1 MNLRIKDSL
10 SMKDITRRS
19 AFTLIELLV
28 VIAIIGILASMLL
41 PALGRAKARAQATKC
56 LGNFKQLALGY
67 ALYNTDNGGKLMVN
81 GGGAGVSWASDVP
94 NDPNEATF
102 IRQGPMWKYVENITV
117 YRCPTDQNLNSAGAI
132 RTRSFAMNWHL
143 GQNASGVA
151 VRHVDAIKNPAGCF
165 VFGEQRVID
174 NAHFGI
180 WYNTLTPDHAAKA
193 AALGAANRPDFWYEM
208 PAALHGGNACAFSF
222 VDGHAEHLVWQ
233 GSNITKGINNPL
245 SSVADTADL
254 RKVQAW
260 LP

>member
-1 MNLRIKDSL
+1 MHIRTS
-10 SMKDITRRS
+10 RH
-19 AFTLIELLV
+19 AGFTLIELLV

-41 PALGRAKARAQATKC
+41 PALGKAKGKAQATKC
-56 LGNFKQLALGY
+56 LGNFKQLALAY
-67 ALYNTDNGGKLMVN
+67 ELYTTDSGGKLMIN

-94 NDPNEATF
+94 NDPNEAAF
-102 IRQGPMWKYVENITV
+102 IQQGPMWKYVENITV
-117 YRCPTDQNLNSAGAI
+117 YRCPTDQNLNSAGLI

-151 VRHVDAIKNPAGCF
+151 LRHSDAIQSPAGCF
-165 VFGEQRVID
+165 VFGEQRTID

-180 WYNTLTPDHAAKA
+180 WYDILTPAHAAKA
-193 AALGAANRPDFWYEM
+193 ASLGAANRPDFWYEM
-208 PAALHGGNACAFSF
+208 PAALHSGIGCAFSF

-233 GSNITKGINNPL
+233 GSNIPKGINNP
-245 SSVADTADL
+245 AATANDMVDL